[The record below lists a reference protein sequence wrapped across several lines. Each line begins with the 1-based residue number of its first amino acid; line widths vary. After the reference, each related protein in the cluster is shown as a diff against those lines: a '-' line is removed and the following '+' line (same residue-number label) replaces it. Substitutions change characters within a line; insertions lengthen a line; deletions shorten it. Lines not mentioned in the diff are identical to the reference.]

1 MAGGPDL
8 SIFGAM
14 RVAFYSWNALRVE
27 REGVPPVAGPLEW
40 LRMGSL
46 GGARVLGI
54 DDVTG
59 SLEAGKEADVIA
71 VDPSLVG
78 PLDGRA
84 DDDPTD
90 LMSRLMF
97 RAHPGM
103 VRAAWVR
110 GRALDGPGTR
120 S

>member
-1 MAGGPDL
+1 
-8 SIFGAM
+8 M

-27 REGVPPVAGPLEW
+27 REGVPPVPGPLDW

-46 GGARVLGI
+46 EGARVLGI
-54 DDVTG
+54 EDVTG

-71 VDPSLVG
+71 VDPALVG
-78 PLDGRA
+78 PLDDLA

-97 RAHPGM
+97 RAHPDM

-110 GRALDGPGTR
+110 GRALDGAGMRT
-120 S
+120 